1 MKKILTII
9 LSMTLLFSAM
19 SAIAYASDSYTIRQ
33 YVKDYYHDIYGEN
46 DMAFSK
52 ISMTNTKTA
61 DKILQLSNDVLQNEL
76 FSAQIDKVN
85 ESYVVQTAERYYI
98 TFQSASNNIL
108 YLCITEKG
116 EVFFGR
122 YADYNKPNYCEY
134 LVKDTTNVI
143 KSLSELYSSDIAS
156 NKFNDIS
163 GHWAESTINKWKDKG
178 IISGYPDGTFKPDNS
193 VTRAELAKILTLA
206 FDLQEKTAINYDDV
220 KAENW
225 YYSYLESSAKYIP
238 IYPLPIS
245 YETNIPY
252 VEVSDKG
259 LNYFLPE
266 TPAMRMHVAEALV
279 KIKKD
284 KEKINI
290 ELPSIQD
297 IQADVTAAFKDD
309 DYENLYA
316 MHGTIPENVKRM
328 LEYTYLANKL
338 GIMQGDSNGYF
349 HPYDSVTRA
358 ELITMLDRMTST
370 AD

>member
-1 MKKILTII
+1 MKKIIFSLLCIMMLCTSVTFAAETETVGGTITLTQF
-9 LSMTLLFSAM
+9 LGASREDVKSV
-19 SAIAYASDSYTIRQ
+19 AITINAKTDYVDKNAFYDISDSLMLTSAFEPELITLEGTYITVEKTDGSISYAFIGQSGGVDRYSALMSRMPYALYTT
-33 YVKDYYHDIYGEN
+33 EN
-46 DMAFSK
+46 PSAFMSL
-52 ISMTNTKTA
+52 INS
-61 DKILQLSNDVLQNEL
+61 SNDT
-76 FSAQIDKVN
+76 D
-85 ESYVVQTAERYYI
+85 
-98 TFQSASNNIL
+98 
-108 YLCITEKG
+108 
-116 EVFFGR
+116 
-122 YADYNKPNYCEY
+122 
-134 LVKDTTNVI
+134 
-143 KSLSELYSSDIAS
+143 
-156 NKFNDIS
+156 FNDIKN
-163 GHWAESTINKWKDKG
+163 HWAKDTIEKWKDKG

-193 VTRAELAKILTLA
+193 VTRAELAKILELA

-266 TPAMRMHVAEALV
+266 TAAMRMHVAEALV

-338 GIMQGDSNGYF
+338 GIMQGDANGYF